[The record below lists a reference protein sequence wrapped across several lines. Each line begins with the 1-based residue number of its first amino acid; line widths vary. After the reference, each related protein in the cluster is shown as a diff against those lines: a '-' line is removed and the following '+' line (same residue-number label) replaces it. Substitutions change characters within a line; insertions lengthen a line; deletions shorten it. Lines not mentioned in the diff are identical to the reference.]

1 MNPEYK
7 IWSESKHRMLNP
19 NEFEMAQFELPDNVI
34 SYHIEDPDFKL
45 LQWTGLVDS
54 TGTKV
59 YDGDILRHIS
69 QDFNPFKVEYCV
81 KEGRWLGREIGG
93 TYRSCILEIL
103 MTKNIRNV
111 LDVSFD
117 TQEEVIYLDTDK
129 GQLIICLEGED

>member
-59 YDGDILRHIS
+59 YDKDILRHIS

-93 TYRSCILEIL
+93 TYRIAITEDILKHYKVEGNIYES
-103 MTKNIRNV
+103 KNK
-111 LDVSFD
+111 D
-117 TQEEVIYLDTDK
+117 
-129 GQLIICLEGED
+129 

>member
-7 IWSESKHRMLNP
+7 VLSEHIHKASDFVGVKMSLIENLDD
-19 NEFEMAQFELPDNVI
+19 NTISLEVNTPDL
-34 SYHIEDPDFKL
+34 KL

-54 TGTKV
+54 TGIKV

-93 TYRSCILEIL
+93 TYRIAITEDILKHYKAEGSCYE
-103 MTKNIRNV
+103 TKCVRGSV
-111 LDVSFD
+111 
-117 TQEEVIYLDTDK
+117 
-129 GQLIICLEGED
+129 

>member
-7 IWSESKHRMLNP
+7 VWSVSKYRMLNS
-19 NEFEMAQFELPDNVI
+19 NEFEMKQFELPDNVI

-59 YDGDILRHIS
+59 YDQDILRHIR
-69 QDFNPFKVEYCV
+69 QDFNPFKVEYNV

-93 TYRSCILEIL
+93 TYRIAITEDILKHYKVEENYYESDY
-103 MTKNIRNV
+103 KN
-111 LDVSFD
+111 
-117 TQEEVIYLDTDK
+117 
-129 GQLIICLEGED
+129 

>member
-1 MNPEYK
+1 MNHEYK
-7 IWSESKHRMLNP
+7 IWSLSKHRMLNP
-19 NEFEMAQFELPDNVI
+19 NEFEMTQFELPDNVI

-93 TYRSCILEIL
+93 TYRIAITEDILKHYKVEGNIYES
-103 MTKNIRNV
+103 KNK
-111 LDVSFD
+111 D
-117 TQEEVIYLDTDK
+117 
-129 GQLIICLEGED
+129 

>member
-7 IWSESKHRMLNP
+7 VWSVSKQRMLNP
-19 NEFEMAQFELPDNVI
+19 NEFEMTQFELPDDVI
-34 SYHIEDPDFKL
+34 SYHIDDPDFKL

-54 TGTKV
+54 TSKKV

-93 TYRSCILEIL
+93 AYRIAITEYILKHYKVEG
-103 MTKNIRNV
+103 NIY
-111 LDVSFD
+111 
-117 TQEEVIYLDTDK
+117 E
-129 GQLIICLEGED
+129 

>member
-7 IWSESKHRMLNP
+7 IWSEHRHKASD
-19 NEFEMAQFELPDNVI
+19 FVGVEMALIENLDDNTISLEVKSPDI
-34 SYHIEDPDFKL
+34 KL

-93 TYRSCILEIL
+93 TYRIAITEDILKHYKVEGSYYES
-103 MTKNIRNV
+103 KNR
-111 LDVSFD
+111 D
-117 TQEEVIYLDTDK
+117 
-129 GQLIICLEGED
+129 